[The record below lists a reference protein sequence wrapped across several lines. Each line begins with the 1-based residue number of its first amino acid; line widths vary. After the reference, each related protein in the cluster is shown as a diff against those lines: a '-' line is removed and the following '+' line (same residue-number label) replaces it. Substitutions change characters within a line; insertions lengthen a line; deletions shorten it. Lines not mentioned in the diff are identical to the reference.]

1 MGGSGFTMSRS
12 GLNMNGSGL
21 KMSGSG
27 IGQSGNRWESAPNE
41 WKWVGAQFSIT
52 HMCQTAGKEARL
64 IKKINKLLSSWSL
77 LLQGVP

>member
-27 IGQSGNRWESAPNE
+27 IVQSGNRCESAPNE

-52 HMCQTAGKEARL
+52 HMSNCWQRSK
-64 IKKINKLLSSWSL
+64 ISKKD
-77 LLQGVP
+77 